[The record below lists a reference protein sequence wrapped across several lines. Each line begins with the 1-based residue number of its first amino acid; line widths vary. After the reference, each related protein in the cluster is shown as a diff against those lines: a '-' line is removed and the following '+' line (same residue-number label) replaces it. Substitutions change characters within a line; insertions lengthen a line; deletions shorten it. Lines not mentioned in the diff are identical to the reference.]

1 MLEERK
7 KISIIVFDLSSNSLV
22 RTYPIAKTLSKRFEI
37 EIIGIL
43 SGNKVYDPY
52 KNEFRFK
59 IIKKKKKG
67 ILGLIGSISDVA
79 RSIDGDI
86 IYVFKPKLMSFLPG
100 LIAKLYKRK
109 PLILDI
115 EDLETANW
123 INSSWS
129 GKLRLIFSRFDSNNE
144 FINFLMEK
152 LIFLADENIVV
163 SNNLKKRFG
172 GTKIV
177 HGVDTN
183 FFNTKDFDKDS
194 IKEKLDLRK
203 DYKYILFSGMP
214 REHKGLE
221 ELIKAIKNIN
231 YDNLKLLLVGGDAQ
245 NIYYQKL
252 LSIGQEVIIPIG
264 QKDHKYMPEYLCA
277 CDIVV
282 LPQRETLFAHA
293 QVPAKVFEA
302 MAMEKPIISTDISD
316 LKEILDSCGII
327 IEPISNTT
335 ELETKIKL
343 LINDRDLCLRLG
355 SSARLKCIEKYSWE
369 SMGEKL
375 FPIFD
380 KYFYSNK

>member
-1 MLEERK
+1 MLQDQLK
-7 KISIIVFDLSSNSLV
+7 G
-22 RTYPIAKTLSKRFEI
+22 TLFMFS
-37 EIIGIL
+37 
-43 SGNKVYDPY
+43 
-52 KNEFRFK
+52 
-59 IIKKKKKG
+59 
-67 ILGLIGSISDVA
+67 
-79 RSIDGDI
+79 
-86 IYVFKPKLMSFLPG
+86 KPKLMSFVPG

-123 INSSWS
+123 INKSFSER
-129 GKLRLIFSRFDSNNE
+129 LRLIFSRLDSNNE

-152 LIFLADENIVV
+152 LIFLANENIVV
-163 SNNLKKRFG
+163 SKNLKKRFG
-172 GTKIV
+172 GTIIV
-177 HGVDTN
+177 HGADTK
-183 FFNTKDFDKDS
+183 FFDPKNFDKNL

-203 DYKYILFSGMP
+203 EYKYILFSGMP

-221 ELIKAIKNIN
+221 ELIKAIKNVN
-231 YDNLKLLLVGGDAQ
+231 YNHLKLVIVGGDTK
-245 NIYYQKL
+245 NSYYQRL
-252 LSIGQEVIIPIG
+252 LSMGQEVIIPVG

-277 CDIVV
+277 CDIVI

-316 LKEILDSCGII
+316 LKEILDSCGIVI
-327 IEPISNTT
+327 QPIRNTA

-343 LINDRDLCLRLG
+343 LINNDNLCARLG
-355 SSARLKCIEKYSWE
+355 YSARLKCIEKYSWE

-380 KYFYSNK
+380 KYL